1 MATTRMLGG
10 LVGRFLAKGEE
21 TSFHVPGALGEDSR
35 ILAIDT
41 GDLSDL
47 LFHASL
53 LRAIRDRYPRS
64 RIDVLL
70 PEHHTPLV
78 RESGFARNCI
88 EYTAKQL
95 RTWTPGYVALARGIR
110 KHDYDLCV
118 VMSFEAH
125 PALEAIALA
134 SGAPL
139 RLGPSHRSS
148 YPAVNFEVRAPQG
161 DQRYRGTRLA
171 ATAPFLG
178 LADGDVR
185 PGWPLPEEKVRKT
198 RQLVHFNKPRKDEIL
213 VGVDPS
219 LGKSGA
225 GLSLPNLNFLL
236 NQLQSQ
242 MPIRVL
248 PLCAGGATDRLNQFQ
263 AALTQAP
270 MNLPAGTMFDTVVMT
285 SLCDLFLAGNTDLFH
300 FAAAQGV
307 PVIGLFV
314 KEDEPTWEPAHY
326 DNVRILR
333 VAEGKRVDVDTL
345 LDAVRSVRGGR

>member
-1 MATTRMLGG
+1 
-10 LVGRFLAKGEE
+10 VGRFLAKGEE
-21 TSFHVPGALGEDSR
+21 TSFHVPGALGEESR

-47 LFHASL
+47 LFHAPL

-70 PEHHTPLV
+70 PEDHTPLV

-88 EYTAKQL
+88 EYTSKQL
-95 RTWTPGYVALARGIR
+95 RTWTPGYVALARSVR
-110 KHDYDLCV
+110 KHAYDVCV
-118 VMSFEAH
+118 VMSFDAH
-125 PALEAIALA
+125 PALEAVALA
-134 SGAPL
+134 SGAAL
-139 RLGPSHRSS
+139 RLGPSHASS
-148 YPAVNFEVRAPQG
+148 YPAVNFEVRLNESTP
-161 DQRYRGTRLA
+161 RYRGDRLN

-178 LADGDVR
+178 LTEGDVR
-185 PGWPLPEEKVRKT
+185 PGWPMPPEKVRKT

-219 LGKSGA
+219 LGMGGV

-242 MPIRVL
+242 IPVRIV
-248 PLCAGGATDRLNQFQ
+248 PLCVGGGTDRLAQFE
-263 AALTQAP
+263 AALNQQP
-270 MNLPAGTMFDTVVMT
+270 LNLPTGSIFDTVLT
-285 SLCDLFLAGNTDLFH
+285 ASLCDLFLAGNTDLFH

-307 PVIGLFV
+307 PTIGLFL
-314 KEDEPTWEPAHY
+314 KQDGPAWEPVGY

-345 LDAVRSVRGGR
+345 LDAVRQVRGAK